1 MGHHKIMIY
10 YYYYYICQ
18 STTEPSWSKAQMLQS
33 LSVQVSQCLSVC
45 LSVTVSVSL
54 SVWVS
59 QSLSVHP
66 SVAVSVCPSEW
77 STSKGVNWRLK
88 YATQA
93 QQQRSELRTVILTW
107 QACKYKVYKLHQRYI
122 LCVPCIYT
130 HARWE
135 LCTLILHACQVRVM
149 YLVFTCMP
157 GESYRRWLRS
167 LLLCISSTN

>member
-1 MGHHKIMIY
+1 MIY

-18 STTEPSWSKAQMLQS
+18 STTEPSWSKPQILQS
-33 LSVQVSQCLSVC
+33 LSVQVSQCLSVWVSQSHSVC
-45 LSVTVSVSL
+45 LSEC
-54 SVWVS
+54 

-93 QQQRSELRTVILTW
+93 QQQRSELPTVTLTW
-107 QACKYKVYKLHQRYI
+107 HACKYKVYKLHQRYI

-130 HARWE
+130 HTRWE
-135 LCTLILHACQVRVM
+135 LCTLILHTCQVRVM
-149 YLVFTCMP
+149 YLVFTHTP
-157 GESYRRWLRS
+157 GESYHRWLGS
-167 LLLCISSTN
+167 LLFISSTN